1 MVGSECFPPLKTPK
15 AFLTISPGFIQKAGQ
30 WQQVQLESWKHHNQ
44 DLIIKLKGV
53 DDRDAAN
60 LLTNCEIVV
69 DSSQLP
75 ALEEGDY
82 YWKDLMGCQVVTA
95 EGYDLG
101 KVIDMMETGSNDVL
115 VIKAN
120 LKDAF
125 GIKERLVPFLDGQVI
140 KKVDLATRTI
150 EVDWDL
156 VLNHRING
164 NKWRYGDWLV
174 FIGIVSLFPEMFRA
188 ITDYGVTGRAV
199 KGLLN
204 IQSWSPRDFTHD
216 RHRTVDDRP
225 YGGGRGC

>member
-1 MVGSECFPPLKTPK
+1 MNKTTGPHRGTESGVILKARK
-15 AFLTISPGFIQKAGQ
+15 FYSFLRELQSTVANSAVKGRRRCSQFGAGVRAVTGAYTESIFDYQPWFIQKAGQ

-44 DLIIKLKGV
+44 DMIIKLKGV

-75 ALEEGDY
+75 QLEEGDY
-82 YWKDLMGCQVVTA
+82 YWKDLMGCQVVTT

-101 KVIDMMETGSNDVL
+101 KVVDMMETGSNDVL

-140 KKVDLATRTI
+140 KKVDLTTRSI
-150 EVDWDL
+150 EVDWDP
-156 VLNHRING
+156 G
-164 NKWRYGDWLV
+164 
-174 FIGIVSLFPEMFRA
+174 F
-188 ITDYGVTGRAV
+188 
-199 KGLLN
+199 
-204 IQSWSPRDFTHD
+204 
-216 RHRTVDDRP
+216 
-225 YGGGRGC
+225 